1 MIFFFATDRP
11 VGFVSKI
18 EILWIKKKD
27 TRYRILN
34 AAINVFSQ
42 KGYHTTRVDEIVDA
56 AETSKGG
63 VYFHFPSK
71 QDIFLGLVDEFAD
84 LLEKRIS
91 TAITNEVSGIRRVDA
106 ALVVCLE
113 TFQEYQKLAKIFLVQ
128 AVGLGNIFED
138 KQQEIHDRFVE
149 IIKKHLDEAVS
160 EGDIPALDTE
170 IAAYAWMGALN
181 EVVIRWIYT
190 GVPDLE
196 QALPA
201 LRVFLLRSV
210 GVSADKIEQIQ

>member
-1 MIFFFATDRP
+1 MD
-11 VGFVSKI
+11 
-18 EILWIKKKD
+18 KKTN

-34 AAINVFSQ
+34 AAINIFSQ
-42 KGYHTTRVDEIVDA
+42 KGYHDTRVDEIVDA
-56 AETSKGG
+56 AGTSKGG

-84 LLEKRIS
+84 LLENRIS
-91 TAITNEVSGIRRVDA
+91 EAISEEESGICRVDA
-106 ALVVCLE
+106 ALVVCMG
-113 TFQEYQKLAKIFLVQ
+113 TFKEYRNLAKIFLVQ
-128 AVGLGNIFED
+128 AMGLGVIFEE

-149 IIKKHLDEAVS
+149 IVKKHLDEAILD
-160 EGDIPALDTE
+160 GDIPAIDTE

-196 QALPA
+196 KALPE

-210 GVSADKIEQIQ
+210 GVSEEKIDNIQ